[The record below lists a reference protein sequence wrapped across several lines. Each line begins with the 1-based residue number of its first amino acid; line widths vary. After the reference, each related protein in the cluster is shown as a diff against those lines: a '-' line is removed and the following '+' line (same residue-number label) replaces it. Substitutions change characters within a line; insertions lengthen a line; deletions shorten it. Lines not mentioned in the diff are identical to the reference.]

1 MQLAFYDSA
10 VWEMHLQARF
20 RRHYLSPSHRK
31 QTSKHVPLKLT
42 FATSAMHDR
51 DLNDLY
57 LNELDST
64 DPSIIWQLNTF
75 FLITRLIERLEKMM
89 IERT

>member
-10 VWEMHLQARF
+10 AWEMHLQARF

-31 QTSKHVPLKLT
+31 QASEHVPLKLT

-51 DLNDLY
+51 
-57 LNELDST
+57 ES
-64 DPSIIWQLNTF
+64 
-75 FLITRLIERLEKMM
+75 
-89 IERT
+89 